1 MLTMRI
7 LLVGLLAV
15 AACCA
20 DTRFYVDQR
29 GDFANGNSFGAP
41 GIFEVITAKVVTDA
55 GTGRV
60 EVIKPRDPAKG
71 NGTLILD
78 VNGKGKSAP
87 PSSVL
92 ESGVTIIRLTWPD
105 AKSLPDG
112 VKEIVTFFKYTGGPM
127 LLGDQRRFLKKAVV
141 VENGP
146 WVKEFVKSG
155 RNNDAKGRPLLDG
168 SLSAADAKAL
178 DISKAQ
184 PVAP

>member
-1 MLTMRI
+1 MGC
-7 LLVGLLAV
+7 LLS

-20 DTRFYVDQR
+20 ETRFYVDQR
-29 GDFANGNSFGAP
+29 GDFANGKSLGAP
-41 GIFEVITAKVVTDA
+41 GIYEVITAKVVTEA
-55 GTGRV
+55 GIGRV

-71 NGTLILD
+71 NGTFILD
-78 VNGKGKSAP
+78 VNGKRKSAP
-87 PSSVL
+87 PAAVL
-92 ESGVTIIRLTWPD
+92 ESGVTLIRLTWPD

-155 RNNDAKGRPLLDG
+155 RNNDAKGRPLLDA

-178 DISKAQ
+178 DINRAQ